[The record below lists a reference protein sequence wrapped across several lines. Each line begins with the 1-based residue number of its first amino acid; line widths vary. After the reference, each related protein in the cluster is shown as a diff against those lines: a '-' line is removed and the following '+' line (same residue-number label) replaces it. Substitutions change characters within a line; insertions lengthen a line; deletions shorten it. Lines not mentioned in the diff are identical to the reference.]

1 MKKYA
6 IVLFSALFVF
16 ALATNAQDK
25 PAEKRGKGPT
35 IEERVAKMATDLGL
49 TDEVKASVKTLMEK
63 QDVERKKFMTDN
75 DKESPDFRTKM
86 KEFSKAQGAE
96 LKAVIGDEKFKK
108 LQELRAAQRQ
118 SEQKPSQKPEQ
129 KPE

>member
-1 MKKYA
+1 
-6 IVLFSALFVF
+6 
-16 ALATNAQDK
+16 
-25 PAEKRGKGPT
+25 
-35 IEERVAKMATDLGL
+35 
-49 TDEVKASVKTLMEK
+49 
-63 QDVERKKFMTDN
+63 
-75 DKESPDFRTKM
+75 M